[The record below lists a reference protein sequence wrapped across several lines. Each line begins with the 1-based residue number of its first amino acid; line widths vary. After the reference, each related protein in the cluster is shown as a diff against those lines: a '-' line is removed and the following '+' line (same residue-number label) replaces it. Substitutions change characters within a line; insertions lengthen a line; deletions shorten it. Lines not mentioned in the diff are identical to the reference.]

1 MHFVCWKCDPQFP
14 IASTFSTILTWVA
27 QIVLS
32 IPWVADSARED
43 LDVAGE
49 SMKPG
54 PLLRRSLQ
62 AESTGGNEV
71 ETSVQLG
78 VLLCV
83 GSLGGAGGGPV
94 GVVV

>member
-1 MHFVCWKCDPQFP
+1 M
-14 IASTFSTILTWVA
+14 A

-32 IPWVADSARED
+32 IPWVADSARDD

-78 VLLCV
+78 VVLCV
-83 GSLGGAGGGPV
+83 GSLSPSPGRSLEGISCFA
-94 GVVV
+94 